1 MSIESKPRSLREKK
15 GVGSRGTVRGGGG
28 GGVRGGVRCGVW
40 EGVRGGTRSR
50 VTGGVGVLFGVVC
63 WRWC

>member
-1 MSIESKPRSLREKK
+1 MWCW
-15 GVGSRGTVRGGGG
+15 GVVRVGGG